1 MRPQRY
7 SLWGRFFVGAHT
19 LGAMQIRFAAVL
31 MALCATVAPHARIAV
46 DTYTVTASVSEG
58 RGETVTGLTPAD
70 FEVRLGDTVQPVT
83 AVAVDPRPVAMVIMV
98 DGMESSEALQ
108 MRATLTGVMK
118 RLRGTPGTRVGLML
132 GERGA
137 TAPKMVDAIE
147 GADELN
153 RRISRFFRAE
163 VTAPPQDL
171 LAGAAEA
178 LSREETH
185 RRVAVVLSVNR
196 RTDRVPIPLTLIPAL
211 RNANVTLVALEANGI
226 RGNNP
231 DPALR
236 LIQTTVGGR
245 FEQVSDVTAF
255 ESSALRVVS
264 TLLSA
269 YQVQFTLTEPANG
282 GLDVAVRNRPRA
294 TVIAPAWA
302 SGRGSSSPRPTVGQ

>member
-1 MRPQRY
+1 M
-7 SLWGRFFVGAHT
+7 T
-19 LGAMQIRFAAVL
+19 I
-31 MALCATVAPHARIAV
+31 RIAALALVIGAVSGV
-46 DTYTVTASVSEG
+46 DAHVGVDAYTVTASVSEG
-58 RGETVTGLTPAD
+58 RGQSVEGLTPAD
-70 FEVRLGDTVQPVT
+70 FVVRLGDTVQPVT
-83 AVAVDPRPVAMVIMV
+83 AVSLDPRPVAMVIMV

-108 MRATLTGVMK
+108 MRAALTGVMK
-118 RLRGTPGTRVGLML
+118 RLRQAPGTRVGLML

-137 TAPKMVDAIE
+137 TAPKIVDAVE

-196 RTDRVPIPLTLIPAL
+196 RTDRVPIPLTLVPAL

-226 RGNNP
+226 RGNTP

-255 ESSALRVVS
+255 ESSALRIVS
-264 TLLSA
+264 SLMSA
-269 YQVQFTLTEPANG
+269 YLVQFTLTEPANG
-282 GLDVAVRNRPRA
+282 SLNVAVKNRPRA

-302 SGRGSSSPRPTVGQ
+302 SR

>member
-1 MRPQRY
+1 M
-7 SLWGRFFVGAHT
+7 T
-19 LGAMQIRFAAVL
+19 I
-31 MALCATVAPHARIAV
+31 RIAALALVVLSVSGVDARVGV
-46 DTYTVTASVSEG
+46 DTYTVTVSVSEG
-58 RGETVTGLTPAD
+58 RGQAVAGLTPAD
-70 FEVRLGDTVQPVT
+70 FIVRLGDTVQPVT
-83 AVAVDPRPVAMVIMV
+83 AVAVDPRPLAIVIMV
-98 DGMESSEALQ
+98 DGMEASEALQ
-108 MRATLTGVMK
+108 MRAALTGVMK
-118 RLRGTPGTRVGLML
+118 RLRETPGTRVGLML

-137 TAPKMVDAIE
+137 TAPKIVDAVE

-226 RGNNP
+226 RGNTP

-236 LIQTTVGGR
+236 LIQSAVGGR

-255 ESSALRVVS
+255 EASALRTVS
-264 TLLSA
+264 SLMSA
-269 YQVQFTLTEPANG
+269 YLVQFTLTEPANG
-282 GLDVAVRNRPRA
+282 GLEVAVKNRPRA

-302 SGRGSSSPRPTVGQ
+302 SGRP

>member
-7 SLWGRFFVGAHT
+7 NLWGRFFVGART
-19 LGAMQIRFAAVL
+19 LGAMLIRIAAVVI
-31 MALCATVAPHARIAV
+31 ALGAVTVLHARGMA
-46 DTYTVTASVSEG
+46 DSYTVTVSVSEG
-58 RGETVTGLTPAD
+58 RGQTVAGLTPAD
-70 FEVRLGDTVQPVT
+70 FVVRLGDTHQTVT
-83 AVAVDPRPVAMVIMV
+83 SVAVDPRPVAMVIVV
-98 DGMESSEALQ
+98 DGVESNEALQ

-118 RLRGTPGTRVGLML
+118 RLRETPGTRVGLML

-137 TAPKMVDAIE
+137 TAPKIVDAVE

-196 RTDRVPIPLTLIPAL
+196 RTDRVQIPVTLIPAV
-211 RNANVTLVALEANGI
+211 RNANVTLVALETSAV
-226 RGNNP
+226 RGNTP

-236 LIQTTVGGR
+236 LIQSAVGGR
-245 FEQVSDVTAF
+245 FEQVSDITAF
-255 ESSALRVVS
+255 ESSALRIVS

-269 YQVQFTLTEPANG
+269 YLVQFTLTEPANG
-282 GLDVAVRNRPRA
+282 GLDVAVNNRPRA
-294 TVIAPAWA
+294 IVIAPAWA
-302 SGRGSSSPRPTVGQ
+302 SASRQ